1 LKENVGDLYEKG
13 KDKAKDALQ
22 GAKRTFEGISSDLQP
37 LYQQGWDKL
46 EMFFKHGKFEMEDW
60 RDLLGSKFEEFKDMM
75 KPGREKEGDNKGKR
89 RTDNILPDKLR
100 EFYDLMWNKIE
111 DVFKNGHINLDEL
124 RQVFGDNADDLKK
137 SISKFVDKNLNL
149 DKTTTDSIDEEIRRI
164 KGLVLSWKD
173 KLCDNCEHKKN
184 LWESL
189 KDVFRDLGF
198 KASNKWSN
206 LKEKVTPGYREE
218 PVQPQATNE
227 KSTEL

>member
-1 LKENVGDLYEKG
+1 MG
-13 KDKAKDALQ
+13 KDKATDALQ

-37 LYQQGWDKL
+37 LYQKGWEKL
-46 EMFFKHGKFEMEDW
+46 DMFLNHGKFEMEDW
-60 RDLLGSKFEEFKDMM
+60 RDLLGSKFDEFKDMM
-75 KPGREKEGDNKGKR
+75 KPGREREGNDKGKR
-89 RTDNILPDKLR
+89 RIDNKLPDKLR

-137 SISKFVDKNLNL
+137 SIGKFVDKNMNL
-149 DKTTTDSIDEEIRRI
+149 DKTTTDSIDDEIRRV

-173 KLCDNCEHKKN
+173 KLCENCEHKKN
-184 LWESL
+184 LWESI

-198 KASNKWSN
+198 KASNKWN
-206 LKEKVTPGYREE
+206 KVVHREE